1 MGDYPGLSRRA
12 PQNHEGLYKRL
23 RGGGRRCDGGLRS
36 EKGKRGVEGGLKV
49 PHASPEGGGRAPGKE
64 SGTSSSWRRHEGL
77 FLPQPRKEPARPTLG
92 VWASALQDCTVI
104 NVCCLSHQVCH
115 HLSRQQQEMNTL
127 TLGLHT
133 LAHAPPGPPDLPG
146 GTPLP
151 SEEDSLLLQGRCVE
165 VTLGSHRPSG
175 QRAAQSTFPAG
186 SPGCWERREPPSTL
200 PEDRGHSR
208 TALCS
213 PRGRQACSEH
223 VPRGDF
229 SE

>member
-1 MGDYPGLSRRA
+1 MRRT
-12 PQNHEGLYKRL
+12 LV
-23 RGGGRRCDGGLRS
+23 GGRR
-36 EKGKRGVEGGLKV
+36 GKKQGCGVEGGLKV
-49 PHASPEGGGRAPGKE
+49 PHASLEGGGRAPGKA
-64 SGTSSSWRRHEGL
+64 SGTSSSWRRHEGF
-77 FLPQPRKEPARPTLG
+77 FLPQPRKEPAQPTLG

-104 NVCCLSHQVCH
+104 NVCCLNHQVCH

-133 LAHAPPGPPDLPG
+133 PAHTLPGPPDLPG
-146 GTPLP
+146 GTPFPLRRTP
-151 SEEDSLLLQGRCVE
+151 S
-165 VTLGSHRPSG
+165 SHRDIVWKLHLGATGPRGSV
-175 QRAAQSTFPAG
+175 AAQSTFPAG
-186 SPGCWERREPPSTL
+186 SPGCWERREPPLTL

-213 PRGRQACSEH
+213 PRGHQACLEH